1 MVGATDVV
9 QPWMPRA
16 ARDGDACLWH
26 VSIAGGARRRG
37 CAAAGVSEFV
47 SGPLEINDPQVGT
60 SLLQKLS
67 EHAAVADRGVGLE
80 AQQRGGRRV
89 VELGGERVE
98 LGRRSGLDVRAE
110 GRRALRHAAGVE
122 EEPQVGGGPELAS

>member
-1 MVGATDVV
+1 MVGAPGVV

-16 ARDGDACLWH
+16 ARDSAAWLCH
-26 VSIAGGARRRG
+26 VSIAGGSRRRG

-60 SLLQKLS
+60 SGLQSLGQ
-67 EHAAVADRGVGLE
+67 HAAVADRGIRLQ

-98 LGRRSGLDVRAE
+98 LVRGGRLDVRAE
-110 GRRALRHAAGVE
+110 G
-122 EEPQVGGGPELAS
+122 GGT